1 MTKTFTLALSLVRVL
16 ALTCFVHGCVAPS
29 PPRSRIGGATYPWV
43 PDQGD
48 GSYRNPILFA
58 DYSDPDVIRVAGDY
72 YLVASSFTST
82 PALPILKS
90 RDLVNW
96 TIVGHA
102 LENLPDPRYADFQ
115 PGEGVWAPSLRQHAA
130 IFYLFVPLPDEGI
143 YVLTALDPEGPW
155 SAPRLLL
162 AGRGLIDPCPFWDDD
177 GQAYLIHAYAGSRA
191 GIKDRLR
198 IRPMAPDAS
207 RLLGEGRIVFWDP
220 ARHPTLE
227 GPKLYKHNHW
237 YVILAPAGGVPRGWQ
252 VALRSRHIFG
262 PYEDR
267 IVLAQGR
274 TSVNGP
280 HQGAL
285 VDTPSGEW
293 WFVHFQDT
301 GLYGRVVHLNPVTW
315 IDDWPAMGVPGR
327 GTAEREP
334 VLVHGK
340 PDLPVQP
347 IGSPQTTDEFDSL
360 DGRLGPQW
368 QWHANHDPGWYDLRT
383 RPGWLRLTA
392 RPLPERGLVAAP
404 HLLLQKLPARAFTA
418 ETAVELDE
426 GRAHPDSLAGD
437 RLDDGKAGGGTSGEV
452 SPGGPAGGLIV
463 VGQNSAALTVE
474 RAPWSTRR
482 QVILR
487 VDDRIAFTA
496 PVGDGT
502 IRLSVTMVDGGDCRF
517 RFAVAGSNEQT
528 IAASF
533 TARPGRWVGAQIG
546 LFAAERPSAMPAV
559 KPDFVDFDYLRFSPP
574 APR

>member
-1 MTKTFTLALSLVRVL
+1 
-16 ALTCFVHGCVAPS
+16 
-29 PPRSRIGGATYPWV
+29 V
-43 PDQGD
+43 PDQGN

-58 DYSDPDVIRVAGDY
+58 DYSDPDVIRVAADY

-115 PGEGVWAPSLRQHAA
+115 PGAGVWAPSLRQHAGN
-130 IFYLFVPLPDEGI
+130 FYLFVPLPDEGI
-143 YVLTALDPEGPW
+143 YVLGARNPEGPW

-207 RLLGEGRIVFWDP
+207 RLLGEGQVVFWDP

-227 GPKLYKHNHW
+227 GPKLYKHNQW

-252 VALRSRHIFG
+252 VALRSRHILG

-267 IVLAQGR
+267 VVLAQGR

-315 IDDWPAMGVPGR
+315 TDDWPAMGVPGR
-327 GTAEREP
+327 DSMWEREP
-334 VLVHGK
+334 VLVHAK
-340 PDLPVQP
+340 PDLPAQP
-347 IGSPQTTDEFDSL
+347 IALPQTTDEFDGT

-368 QWHANHDPGWYDLRT
+368 QWHANHGPGWYDLRT
-383 RPGWLRLTA
+383 RPGWLRLAA
-392 RPLPERGLVAAP
+392 RPLPEGGLAAAP
-404 HLLLQKLPARAFTA
+404 HLLLQKLPARSFTA
-418 ETAVELDE
+418 ETAVDLPEGTIEGAIPE
-426 GRAHPDSLAGD
+426 GRFA
-437 RLDDGKAGGGTSGEV
+437 DGKSGQWIPDGT
-452 SPGGPAGGLIV
+452 AAGLIV
-463 VGQNSAALTVE
+463 VGQNYAALTVE
-474 RAPWSTRR
+474 RAPSPATL
-482 QVILR
+482 QVALR
-487 VDDRIAFTA
+487 IDGRLAFLA
-496 PVGDGT
+496 PVGGAGT

-517 RFAVAGSNEQT
+517 RFTVGGGREQT

-546 LFAAERPSAMPAV
+546 LFAAGRRSSMPPGNRA
-559 KPDFVDFDYLRFSPP
+559 FADFDYLRFSPASP
-574 APR
+574 L

>member
-1 MTKTFTLALSLVRVL
+1 MIKAFAPALAFAGL
-16 ALTCFVHGCVAPS
+16 VHGCAAPA
-29 PPRSRIGGATYPWV
+29 PPQPRAGGATYPWV
-43 PDQGD
+43 SDQGN

-58 DYSDPDVIRVAGDY
+58 DYSDPDAIRVAGDY

-115 PGEGVWAPSLRQHAA
+115 PGAGVWAPSLRQHAGL
-130 IFYLFVPLPDEGI
+130 FYLFVPLPDEGI
-143 YVLTALDPEGPW
+143 YVQSAVRPEGPW

-177 GQAYLIHAYAGSRA
+177 GRAYLIHAYAGSRA

-207 RLLGEGRIVFWDP
+207 QLLGEGQIVYWDP
-220 ARHPTLE
+220 VRHPTLE
-227 GPKLYKHNHW
+227 GPKLYKHNQW

-293 WFVHFQDT
+293 WFIHFQDT

-315 IDDWPAMGVPGR
+315 TDDWPVMGVAGR
-327 GTAEREP
+327 HDADREP
-334 VLVHGK
+334 VLVHRK

-347 IGSPQTTDEFDSL
+347 IGSPQTTDEFDGP

-368 QWHANHDPGWYDLRT
+368 QWHANHGPGWDDLRT

-392 RPLPERGLVAAP
+392 RPLPERGLAAAP
-404 HLLLQKLPARAFTA
+404 HLLLQKLPARSFTA
-418 ETAVELDE
+418 ETAVDLREARSRE
-426 GRAHPDSLAGD
+426 AR
-437 RLDDGKAGGGTSGEV
+437 SGEV
-452 SPGGPAGGLIV
+452 GPPGPAAGLIV
-463 VGQNSAALTVE
+463 VGQNYAALTVE
-474 RAPWSTRR
+474 RAPGPASR

-487 VDDRIAFTA
+487 MDDRIAFTA

-502 IRLSVTMVDGGDCRF
+502 IRLSVTMADGGACRF
-517 RFAVAGSNEQT
+517 RFAVAGGREQSV
-528 IAASF
+528 AASF

-546 LFAAERPSAMPAV
+546 LFAADLRSSIPPGETA
-559 KPDFVDFDYLRFSPP
+559 FVDFDYLRFSPARSP
-574 APR
+574 